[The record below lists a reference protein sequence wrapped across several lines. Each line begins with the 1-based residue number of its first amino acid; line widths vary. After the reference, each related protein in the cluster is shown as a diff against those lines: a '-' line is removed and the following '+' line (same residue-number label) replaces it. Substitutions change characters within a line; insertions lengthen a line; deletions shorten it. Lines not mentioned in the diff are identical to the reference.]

1 MPYMHQDITNTN
13 YKDTNLGRQ
22 EYVAWKKSIP
32 LETLNTDCIG
42 SCDVSPYPIGT
53 SGIKI

>member
-1 MPYMHQDITNTN
+1 MPYMHQDITNKN

-32 LETLNTDCIG
+32 LETLNN
-42 SCDVSPYPIGT
+42 ST
-53 SGIKI
+53 SLAEVTVQFNFY